1 MLPENNP
8 EAALAALAGLD
19 HDTRILEKD
28 VISLDLRLP
37 DRVVAR
43 LSEEAAAQR
52 ADALGRKGG
61 KAKAGQT

>member
-1 MLPENNP
+1 MLPETNP
-8 EAALAALAGLD
+8 GAALAALAGLER
-19 HDTRILEKD
+19 DTRILERD

-37 DRVVAR
+37 DRLVAR

-52 ADALGRKGG
+52 ADTLGRKGA